1 MPERAKVVRIE
12 DYRKQDTEPFG
23 SKEQT
28 KGKML
33 NPERVRE
40 IIEAIWNDKGYPG
53 LRSDQPL
60 TDDPEDPDQP
70 PPAA

>member
-12 DYRKQDTEPFG
+12 DYRKQDAEPFG

-28 KGKML
+28 KVKML

-40 IIEAIWNDKGYPG
+40 IIEAIWNDRSYPG
-53 LRSDQPL
+53 LRSDPPL
-60 TDDPEDPDQP
+60 PSDPEDPNEP